1 MSRIVRP
8 YGDTTG
14 DGMVQMSFTLPLPHD
29 KRAEGAAL
37 QLAEK
42 MGMKPALLEGEVAE
56 KNVHAGR
63 KIRDRRL
70 DHQVQ
75 MVRHQDP
82 RMEDPLTLEH
92 DLRELLDELPPIPIA
107 ADDIAP
113 LVAAA
118 RDVMDA
124 PRRVVT

>member
-1 MSRIVRP
+1 MR
-8 YGDTTG
+8 
-14 DGMVQMSFTLPLPHD
+14 LPLDRLRIESVLEQVAH
-29 KRAEGAAL
+29 
-37 QLAEK
+37 
-42 MGMKPALLEGEVAE
+42 PAVNAIEPGGEVAE
-56 KNVHAGR
+56 KIVHAGR
-63 KIRDRRL
+63 QIRDRRL

-75 MVRHQDP
+75 MIRHQHP

-107 ADDIAP
+107 AHDVPP